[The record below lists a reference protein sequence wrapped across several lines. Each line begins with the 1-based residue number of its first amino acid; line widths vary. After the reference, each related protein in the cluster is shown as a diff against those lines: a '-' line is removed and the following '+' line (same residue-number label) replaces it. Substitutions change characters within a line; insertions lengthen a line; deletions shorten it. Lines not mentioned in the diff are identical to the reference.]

1 MSWLLE
7 PFGYHYMLNAMW
19 VSALVGGVCA
29 FLSCYLM
36 LKGWS
41 LIGDA
46 LSHSIVPGVAGAYM
60 LGLPFALGAFLSG
73 GLAAGSM
80 LFLQQRSRLKEDAI
94 IGLIFSSFFGI
105 GLFMV
110 SLNPTSVNIQTIILG
125 NILAIAPEDI
135 IQLAAI
141 GFISMAILLLKWKDL
156 MVTFFDEHHARSIG
170 LNTRGLKLL
179 FFTLLAAC
187 TVAAL
192 QTVGAFLVICLV
204 VTPGATAWLLT
215 DRFPRLLA
223 IAVSIGSL
231 TSFFGTAQLLSRRRH
246 RRHYRGRANAA
257 VPHHLYLR
265 AEARPA
271 GQPPPR
277 QGGRMLNLFLAP
289 FQFPFMVNAIAI
301 SIVVAIPCAL
311 LSVFLVLKGWALMGD
326 AMRHAVFPGVVLAYI
341 IGIPFA
347 IGAFIAGL
355 LCAVTTGFLDDNSRL
370 KRDTIM
376 GIVFSGM
383 FGAGLVLYVAIQSDV
398 HLDHILF
405 GDMLG
410 ISLRD
415 IRQTTA
421 IALVIALIIG
431 LKWRDFLLHAFDP
444 TQAKAS
450 GLRGGLLHYGL
461 LCMIALTIVATLQ
474 SVGIILSISLLI
486 APGAIAL
493 LLVRRFI
500 HALLLAVAVAIG
512 CSAGGVWLAFY
523 LDSAPA
529 PTIVVLF
536 TALFV
541 VAFVASTIRD
551 SQKQKTS
558 AIIPGGG

>member
-1 MSWLLE
+1 MVVNRSLPAPAGYRRVYRQPDQFLRRWLSYYLD
-7 PFGYHYMLNAMW
+7 GAT
-19 VSALVGGVCA
+19 GG
-29 FLSCYLM
+29 
-36 LKGWS
+36 
-41 LIGDA
+41 I
-46 LSHSIVPGVAGAYM
+46 IVVAQT
-60 LGLPFALGAFLSG
+60 L
-73 GLAAGSM
+73 
-80 LFLQQRSRLKEDAI
+80 LFLI
-94 IGLIFSSFFGI
+94 TFIF
-105 GLFMV
+105 
-110 SLNPTSVNIQTIILG
+110 
-125 NILAIAPEDI
+125 APKH
-135 IQLAAI
+135 
-141 GFISMAILLLKWKDL
+141 G
-156 MVTFFDEHHARSIG
+156 
-170 LNTRGLKLL
+170 
-179 FFTLLAAC
+179 LLA
-187 TVAAL
+187 
-192 QTVGAFLVICLV
+192 
-204 VTPGATAWLLT
+204 
-215 DRFPRLLA
+215 
-223 IAVSIGSL
+223 
-231 TSFFGTAQLLSRRRH
+231 SRRRA
-246 RRHYRGRANAA
+246 GRPHAEP
-257 VPHHLYLR
+257 VP
-265 AEARPA
+265 
-271 GQPPPR
+271 
-277 QGGRMLNLFLAP
+277 AP

-326 AMRHAVFPGVVLAYI
+326 AMSHAVFPGVVLAYI

-410 ISLRD
+410 ISLSD
-415 IRQTTA
+415 IGQTTA